1 MNKKRIDDLD
11 FNFETDWSLRLN
23 RLITTRLFLGISAP
37 EMASTCCVCRKTI
50 YNFEKEIT
58 RDARLMS
65 YYEQILGGND

>member
-1 MNKKRIDDLD
+1 MNKKRIEDLD
-11 FNFETDWSLRLN
+11 FNFETDWSLRVN
-23 RLITTRLFLGISAP
+23 RLIEARLFLGISIQ

-65 YYEQILGGND
+65 YYSQILGQND